1 LARLKAIAPV
11 IGMLTLTLVQ
21 TLTGQSGSGV
31 RYTVIGPAE
40 LKWEKNSTQS
50 GPLTAVLFGDPAKQG
65 PYIIRV
71 RFPPNILNG
80 PHSHPDDR
88 FITILSGTALVGQGG
103 KPDRERTVKLV
114 PGSFFT
120 QPAKVVHYEFT
131 GPDEVTIQ
139 VSGVGPTSA
148 DFVK

>member
-1 LARLKAIAPV
+1 LARLQAAVPLIA
-11 IGMLTLTLVQ
+11 LLSLALAQ
-21 TLTGQSGSGV
+21 TLTGQAGSGV
-31 RYTVIGPAE
+31 RYIVMGPAE

-50 GPLTAVLFGDPAKQG
+50 GPLTAVLFGDPAKPG

-71 RFPPNILNG
+71 RFPPNILNA

-88 FITILSGTALVGQGG
+88 FITILSGTALVGQRD
-103 KPDRERTVKLV
+103 KPDRQKAVKLV

-120 QPAKVVHYEFT
+120 QPAKVVHYEFI
-131 GPDEVTIQ
+131 GPEEVTIQ